1 MMRNIMVASLV
12 ALALACAQRH
22 AGKNQTVSKVP
33 SSSVGSRVSLQ
44 MPQSPDSS
52 LYVGY
57 VDYFP
62 DTREFYTTLFYQEG
76 HEYPDEAHLESKLD
90 SVIVYEED
98 WGRERLPMEEAE
110 KFLVLSGL
118 DTLYIFNREHTL
130 VSTATFERVEYL
142 WNGLENYFIGVFKSD
157 GKLVEQTEELYGISR
172 GYAGFDLLAFSAKE
186 IEDRR
191 LNENLI
197 KTLRINPA
205 LQCDMR
211 HFRLTP
217 QEDTYSVISAY
228 ASQSN
233 EGESLLTFLEKN
245 EVKILNR
252 EINNF
257 HFLNILP
264 LPIEVNGKPLLLISA
279 GYPSSDVLWDYLAGY
294 NGASYEPIDYNRI
307 AYKSL
312 RHL

>member
-1 MMRNIMVASLV
+1 MMRNIMVASLA
-12 ALALACAQRH
+12 ALTLACAHRD
-22 AGKNQTVSKVP
+22 AGKNQTISKIR

-44 MPQSPDSS
+44 RPQSPDSS
-52 LYVGY
+52 LYIGY

-62 DTREFYTTLFYQEG
+62 DTREFYTALFFQEG
-76 HEYPDEAHLESKLD
+76 HEYPDEELLESKLD

-110 KFLVLSGL
+110 KFLVLSNL

-130 VSTATFERVEYL
+130 VATATFKRVEYL
-142 WNGLENYFIGVFKSD
+142 WNGLENYFIAVFTSD
-157 GKLVEQTEELYGISR
+157 GKLEAQTEELYGISA
-172 GYAGFDLLAFSAKE
+172 GYAGFELTAFSAKE

-191 LNENLI
+191 LNENLVE
-197 KTLRINPA
+197 KLHINPA
-205 LQCDMR
+205 LHCDMR
-211 HFRLTP
+211 HFKLTAK
-217 QEDTYSVISAY
+217 EDTYSVISAY
-228 ASQSN
+228 ASHSN
-233 EGESLLTFLEKN
+233 EGESLLTFLGKD

-264 LPIEVNGKPLLLISA
+264 LPIEVNEKPLLLISA

-294 NGASYEPIDYNRI
+294 NGVSYEPIDYNRI
-307 AYKSL
+307 PYRSL
-312 RHL
+312 HHR